1 MTRSEVSVHSPR
13 IVRKA
18 FRADARTRGLTYPEA
33 VARAKERATA
43 DGIKPSGP
51 TDGGRRNPGRMDGV
65 TWNGD
70 SFVSPGHVDGDVKR
84 PHTAYEFGTYDAADE
99 LHAEYADDGEVA
111 RPDKERVVSLLDM
124 ARPAKRKGAA
134 KYVILPNVPRV
145 VHLESDDDGES
156 EQFEQWDE
164 VSDMQSEQWEQWES
178 QSEAWENQSEQWEIP
193 AGDSGNTAAEWQELY
208 TEKFERAPSRSY
220 SAALRGNQR

>member
-18 FRADARTRGLTYPEA
+18 FRADARSRGLTYPEA
-33 VARAKERATA
+33 IARAKERATA

-51 TDGGRRNPGRMDGV
+51 TEGGRRNPGRMDGV

-70 SFVSPGHVDGDVKR
+70 SFVSPGHIDGDVKR
-84 PHTAYEFGTYDAADE
+84 PHTAYEFGTCDAADE
-99 LHAEYADDGEVA
+99 LHAEYADEEDVA
-111 RPDKERVVSLLDM
+111 KPDKERVVSLLDM
-124 ARPAKRKGAA
+124 ARPARRKGAA
-134 KYVILPNVPRV
+134 KKYVILPTVPRV

-164 VSDMQSEQWEQWES
+164 VSDMRSEQWES
-178 QSEAWENQSEQWEIP
+178 QSEAWENQSEWEIP
-193 AGDSGNTAAEWQELY
+193 AGDSDNTAAEWQELY
-208 TEKFERAPSRSY
+208 TEKFRAASRSY